1 MSTKQEPLQANFS
14 VLAMSIASSAA
25 MALGLVPDPQSGK
38 HQKDTALA
46 RFNVDLLLMLQDKTK
61 GNLTSDESRFLDN
74 IIQDLQIKVVQSKG

>member
-1 MSTKQEPLQANFS
+1 MPTKQEPLQANFS

-46 RFNVDLLLMLQDKTK
+46 RFNVDLLLMLQEKTK
-61 GNLTSDESRFLDN
+61 GKNRVFVISLWHDFSIHS
-74 IIQDLQIKVVQSKG
+74 IKQNRHV